1 MGFGISDTWNTPNWD
16 MWSTPAFGSFNNT
29 FNFSNNNIWS
39 TPSSSSSSS
48 TTSTENETYE
58 QYKKR
63 MEKEAKEAETSSSNA
78 ELNTIKEDKL
88 KELKITETLK
98 KAKAEKTQ
106 VEKSKKADGSGS
118 KRTPYKKQGFWGK
131 AARWGS
137 NLLTAGLNMGKQ
149 LLGFEKDGKWNWK
162 KCATN
167 AALTTL
173 CFVPVVG
180 PIARLGLATAGLVGG
195 GKQLVEGIK
204 QFNKVKNSDNDEAI
218 DNAMQ
223 DILGGGTIIISS
235 ACGLRAIGKGAAN
248 AVTSQTRTSLVG
260 KGWQKSTQFLADTF
274 VNPMKATTQ
283 AVKADAASIS
293 QNGLLGSFKKGIG
306 NLKSKEAAQKQDI
319 NNSINE
325 RLTKVDAKIKELQE
339 WQKLNGKLSQN
350 DKQYLAM
357 LKEEKFL
364 LERNKSEMS
373 NFFEGQIKEKAV
385 YDNLKENN
393 SGAKAITRMENRSV
407 SANPNKIQ
415 GQVLSDKQLA
425 TFYSRIAKQQ
435 KAYNKALNKLIDT
448 QNRVMRRLAEKPN
461 QNLAELNRY
470 VPNREK
476 LTWWQ
481 KNISK
486 KNTYQAAIG
495 SNAYSIPNLQAG
507 KALIT
512 PSITVAGSDNLFT
525 DSVHSA
531 PLFFGEDYTKEEFE
545 AEIKNYDAQIA
556 LLEAAEKKFD
566 NCKNVEE
573 LNALVKSLQ
582 EETTQSAEETA
593 PSTDKQEENQE
604 EEQAA

>member
-1 MGFGISDTWNTPNWD
+1 MGFEIYNTWNTPNWS
-16 MWSTPAFGSFNNT
+16 MPMFGDFNNS
-29 FNFSNNNIWS
+29 FNFSNENIW
-39 TPSSSSSSS
+39 TMPGSS
-48 TTSTENETYE
+48 TTTSTTASTDNETYE

-63 MEKEAKEAETSSSNA
+63 MEKEAKEAETSSGNA

-88 KELKITETLK
+88 KELKITETLE
-98 KAKAEKTQ
+98 KAKAEKAQ
-106 VEKSKKADGSGS
+106 LEKSKKADGSGT

-149 LLGFEKDGKWNWK
+149 LLGYEKDGKWNWK
-162 KCATN
+162 KCLTN
-167 AALTTL
+167 VGLTAL
-173 CFVPVVG
+173 CFVPYVG
-180 PIARLGLATAGLVGG
+180 PVARLGLATAGLIGG
-195 GKQLVEGIK
+195 GKQLFEGIK

-223 DILGGGTIIISS
+223 DILGGGAIAIGS
-235 ACGLRAIGKGAAN
+235 ACGLRAIGKGATN

-260 KGWQKSTQFLADTF
+260 KGWQKSTQFLTDTF
-274 VNPMKATTQ
+274 VNPLKATVQ

-293 QNGLLGSFKKGIG
+293 QNGLLGSFKQSTS
-306 NLKSKEAAQKQDI
+306 NLKNKETMQKQEI

-350 DKQYLAM
+350 DKQYLAT

-373 NFFEGQIKEKAV
+373 NFFEGQIKEKAI

-415 GQVLSDKQLA
+415 GQVLSDKQIA

-448 QNRVMRRLAEKPN
+448 QNKVMRRLAEKPN
-461 QNLAELNRY
+461 QNLVELNRY

-486 KNTYQAAIG
+486 KNTCQVAIG
-495 SNAYSIPNLQAG
+495 NKGFYMPDLRTG
-507 KALIT
+507 KVLIT
-512 PSITVAGSDNLFT
+512 PSITVTGCDNLFT

-531 PLFFGEDYTKEEFE
+531 PFFFGENYTKDEFE

-556 LLEAAEKKFD
+556 LLEATEKKFD

-573 LNALVKSLQ
+573 VNALVKSLQ

-593 PSTDKQEENQE
+593 PSPEKS
-604 EEQAA
+604 EQNLVA

>member
-1 MGFGISDTWNTPNWD
+1 MGFEIYNTWNTPNWS
-16 MWSTPAFGSFNNT
+16 MPMFGDFNNS
-29 FNFSNNNIWS
+29 FNFSNENIW
-39 TPSSSSSSS
+39 TMPSSS
-48 TTSTENETYE
+48 TTTSTTASTDNETYE

-63 MEKEAKEAETSSSNA
+63 MEKEAKEAETSSGNA

-88 KELKITETLK
+88 KELKITETLE
-98 KAKAEKTQ
+98 KAKVEKAQ
-106 VEKSKKADGSGS
+106 LEKSKKADGSGT

-162 KCATN
+162 KCLTN
-167 AALTTL
+167 VGLTAL
-173 CFVPVVG
+173 CFVPYVG
-180 PIARLGLATAGLVGG
+180 PVARLGLATAGLIGG

-218 DNAMQ
+218 DNAIQ
-223 DILGGGTIIISS
+223 DILGGGTIIIGST
-235 ACGLRAIGKGAAN
+235 CGLRAIGKGATN
-248 AVTSQTRTSLVG
+248 AVTSQSRTSLVG

-274 VNPMKATTQ
+274 VNPFKATVQ
-283 AVKADAASIS
+283 AVKADAVSIS
-293 QNGLLGSFKKGIG
+293 QNGLLGSFKQSTS
-306 NLKSKEAAQKQDI
+306 NLKNKETMQKQEI

-325 RLTKVDAKIKELQE
+325 RLTKIDAKIKELQE

-350 DKQYLAM
+350 DKQYLAT

-364 LERNKSEMS
+364 LERNKSEMN
-373 NFFEGQIKEKAV
+373 NFFEGQIKEKAI

-415 GQVLSDKQLA
+415 GQVLSDKQIA

-448 QNRVMRRLAEKPN
+448 QNRVIRRLAEKPN
-461 QNLAELNRY
+461 QNIVELNRY

-476 LTWWQ
+476 RTWWQ
-481 KNISK
+481 KNVSK
-486 KNTYQAAIG
+486 KNTYQVAITDKKI
-495 SNAYSIPNLQAG
+495 SMPDLRTG

-512 PSITVAGSDNLFT
+512 PSITVTGCDNLFT

-531 PLFFGEDYTKEEFE
+531 PLFFGEDYTKDEFE

-556 LLEAAEKKFD
+556 LLEEATKKFD

-573 LNALVKSLQ
+573 VNALVKSLQ
-582 EETTQSAEETA
+582 EETTQSAVETA
-593 PSTDKQEENQE
+593 PSPEKPEENQE